1 MLFRVSAT
9 GRLRGFFVLPAEAHM
24 NTDQLQFRLDRVERR
39 QSWML
44 RVGGAAVLV
53 LAAGALMAQ
62 VSPVPPVVPP
72 GIQSVP
78 VKASRFE
85 LVDRDGQTRGVL
97 RMDGNAP
104 VLELQDAGGAP
115 ALRLTVR
122 GRDGSI
128 EYVDGGEV
136 YNLMKPAP
144 RMKPL
149 TSR

>member
-1 MLFRVSAT
+1 MS
-9 GRLRGFFVLPAEAHM
+9 
-24 NTDQLQFRLDRVERR
+24 TDQLQFRLDRLEQR

-44 RVGGAAVLV
+44 RVAGAAVLV

-72 GIQSVP
+72 GTRSVP

-104 VLELQDAGGAP
+104 VLELQDAGAAP

-122 GRDGSI
+122 DRDGSI
-128 EYVDGGEV
+128 EYADRGQV

-144 RMKPL
+144 RIKLLP
-149 TSR
+149 SR